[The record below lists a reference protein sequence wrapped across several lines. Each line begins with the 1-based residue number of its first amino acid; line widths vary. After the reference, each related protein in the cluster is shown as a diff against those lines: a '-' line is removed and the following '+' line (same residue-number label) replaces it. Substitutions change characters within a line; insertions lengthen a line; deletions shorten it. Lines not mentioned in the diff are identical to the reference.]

1 MPLSVVKDGL
11 YESKETKGIVVR
23 EFVPVEVLY
32 YLSLATDLK

>member
-23 EFVPVEVLY
+23 EFVPVDVASKEY
-32 YLSLATDLK
+32 QEIKR